1 MKKIVG
7 TLFITVLLVSLFGC
21 NKNQKVV
28 RQLNGEWE
36 VTDYKIN
43 GTSVMSADEE
53 GSIKYKFEKCR
64 VNNEDCEGVMTLN
77 DPEKGDMPF
86 PFKYNISEDGTVI
99 TIKLSFFGEEDVQK
113 GDIIEHSRSKFVWS
127 YTEDGEVQETTI
139 EKI

>member
-53 GSIKYKFEKCR
+53 GSIKYQFEKCR
-64 VNNEDCEGVMTLN
+64 VKKEDCEGVVTYN
-77 DPEKGDMPF
+77 DPEKGDMPLS
-86 PFKYNISEDGTVI
+86 FKYNISEDGTVI
-99 TIKLSFFGEEDVQK
+99 TIKINFFGQVDEQK
-113 GDIIEHSRSKFVWS
+113 ADIVEHSRSKFIWAS
-127 YTEDGEVQETTI
+127 TEDGEVHETTI